1 MAQVRQHVNARLT
14 QRQRREMVE
23 VMIVEGWGVAAA
35 AQRFQV
41 SAKTARKWRDRYVA
55 EGPGGLADRS
65 SRPRRSPGR
74 SSPEVRAEVVR
85 LRRCRRRGA
94 AWIAHEVALAPSTV
108 QKILTEAGLGRLDRG
123 DRATAEAPVRY
134 QRERPGELVHVDI
147 KKLPAIPPGGGWR
160 VHGRG
165 QAPTPGAKAGYR
177 YLHTALDDRTRL
189 AYSEHLD
196 DERGETAAAFW
207 SRANAWFGELAITC
221 ERVITDNGGCY
232 RSRAWHKACKRTRTK
247 VKKTRPYR
255 PQTNGKVERFHRT
268 LLEEWAY
275 IRPWTCCA
283 SDQRATTPR
292 RLPGIPPLLQS
303 PPSPRRARLENTR
316 HHHREQPPRHAHL
329 GSGRC
334 GPRDARHRSSCGL
347 REPSTWPRR
356 RRVHPRWRR
365 GVHRCDMR

>member
-1 MAQVRQHVNARLT
+1 MS
-14 QRQRREMVE
+14 RRPRS
-23 VMIVEGWGVAAA
+23 GSRWNP
-35 AQRFQV
+35 
-41 SAKTARKWRDRYVA
+41 KTVRKWRDRFVA
-55 EGPGGLADRS
+55 EGPGGLVDRS
-65 SRPRRSPGR
+65 SRPHRSPGR
-74 SSPEVRAEVVR
+74 SSPEVRAEVIG

-94 AWIAHEVALAPSTV
+94 AWIAHKVGVAPSTV

-123 DRATAEAPVRY
+123 DRATKPAPVRY

-207 SRANAWFGELAITC
+207 SRANAWFGELGITC

-275 IRPWTCCA
+275 IRPW
-283 SDQRATTPR
+283 SSEQQTPR
-292 RLPGIPPLLQS
+292 RLPRIPPLLQS
-303 PPSPRRARLENTR
+303 PPNPRSARLADTR
-316 HHHREQPPRHAHL
+316 LHHREQPPRHAHL
-329 GSGRC
+329 GTDFAPSMASALRHSG
-334 GPRDARHRSSCGL
+334 AMGL
-347 REPSTWPRR
+347 LTFWKI
-356 RRVHPRWRR
+356 RR
-365 GVHRCDMR
+365 GGAVG